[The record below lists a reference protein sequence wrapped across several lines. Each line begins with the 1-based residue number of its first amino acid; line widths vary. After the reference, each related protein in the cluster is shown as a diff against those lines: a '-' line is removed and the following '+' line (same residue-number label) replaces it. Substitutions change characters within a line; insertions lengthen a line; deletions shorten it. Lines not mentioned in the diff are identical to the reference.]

1 MTGKCLVISNY
12 ASTLHNVRP
21 EAEMV
26 IGLKRQGLDIEV
38 MTPADC
44 EYAQR
49 MAAAGIPIHDH
60 LPRRKLS
67 LESIRRIRT
76 VLRSGGHRIAYLF
89 NNPAIANGL
98 QAARGLPVSIVTYRG
113 QTGNLHRHDP
123 FAYLTHLH
131 PRVDR
136 IVCVANAV
144 RDDLRR
150 VLWRPEKAVTIYKGH
165 DIRWYAGIEA
175 VDRKRLGIPP
185 QHCLVVC
192 VANNR
197 PRKGVPVLLDAI
209 ERLPADVPLSLLLV
223 GGGMDSPPMRA
234 RIAGSRLE
242 SRVRLFGHRD
252 DVLGIVAA
260 ADIAVLP
267 SLRRE
272 GLPKTVIEA
281 MALGVPPIVTR
292 SGGSAELVAE
302 GRSGLIVPPGDVA
315 ALAAAIEQLA
325 RDPDTRR
332 QMGAAA
338 RDKLIRD
345 FNIEDSIQRHLALF
359 RELMRESPDRS
370 R

>member
-1 MTGKCLVISNY
+1 MSIKCLIISNY
-12 ASTLHNVRP
+12 ASTPHNVRP

-26 IGLKRQGLDIEV
+26 IGLKRRGLDIEV
-38 MTPADC
+38 MTPAAC
-44 EYAQR
+44 EYAGR

-67 LESIRRIRT
+67 LASIRRIRA
-76 VLRSGGHRIAYLF
+76 VLRSGRHQVLYLF

-98 QAARGLPVSIVTYRG
+98 QAARGLPVKIVTYRG
-113 QTGNLHRHDP
+113 QTGNIHRYDP

-165 DIRWYAGIEA
+165 DIRWYAGVTA
-175 VDRKRLGIPP
+175 VDRNRLGVPP
-185 QHCLVVC
+185 GHCLVVC

-197 PRKGVPVLLDAI
+197 PRKGVPVLLDAV
-209 ERLPADVPLSLLLV
+209 ERLPAGLPLRLLLI
-223 GGGMDSPPMRA
+223 GGGMDSPAMRA
-234 RIAGSRLE
+234 RIAGRPLE
-242 SRVRLFGHRD
+242 KRVGLLGHRD

-292 SGGSAELVAE
+292 SGGSAELVDE
-302 GRSGLIVPPGDVA
+302 GRSGLVVPPGDA
-315 ALAAAIEQLA
+315 PALATAIERLA
-325 RDPDTRR
+325 REPEARR

-338 RDKLIRD
+338 RDKLIRN
-345 FNIEDSIQRHLALF
+345 FNIEDSIERHLALF
-359 RELMRESPDRS
+359 RELAQPG
-370 R
+370 